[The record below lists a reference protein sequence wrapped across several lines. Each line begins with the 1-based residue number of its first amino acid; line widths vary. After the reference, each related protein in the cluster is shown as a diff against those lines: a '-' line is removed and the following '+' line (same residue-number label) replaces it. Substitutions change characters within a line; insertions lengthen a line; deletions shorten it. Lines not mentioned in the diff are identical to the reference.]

1 MLSEHLVY
9 SLAIGLAFGA
19 VYQLLTG
26 RNYWWIILASAF
38 IPDLD
43 LIADAALNKMGITVL
58 VFGAPI
64 AHGHFHNI
72 LVMLFYATAMAFLL
86 HPLGIRLMDSFIFA
100 SVGFIAHMFEDAIVA
115 NPAYPFLYPLTT
127 HRFGI
132 GFFNYRADILGIADK
147 EVLIAG
153 IALLV
158 TVMISLLVMSALWD
172 DQQYRKNFRL
182 KNPAFAEKKT
192 FSINRKDKLQ

>member
-19 VYQLLTG
+19 VYQRLTG

-43 LIADAALNKMGITVL
+43 LIADAALTKLGITVL
-58 VFGAPI
+58 VFGTPI

-72 LVMLFYATAMAFLL
+72 LVMLFYAIAMAFLL

-100 SVGFIAHMFEDAIVA
+100 LVGFAAHMFEDALIA

-147 EVLIAG
+147 EVLISG
-153 IALLV
+153 IALLI
-158 TVMISLLVMSALWD
+158 MIMVSLLLMSSRWG
-172 DQQYRKNFRL
+172 DQQYRKIFRI
-182 KNPAFAEKKT
+182 KT
-192 FSINRKDKLQ
+192 HRSPKRKIIR